1 MRAEH
6 DVAVTGPF
14 GIEVDARDVAD
25 HPGAD
30 VAQKNMVDR
39 RVAELG
45 RQGPRLGQRREALLD
60 PPSPRG
66 AVLLRGHLVGY
77 VAVTVARQ
85 HAQGVLAA
93 ERAEVEMEIVVF
105 DRLGQIV
112 GHTLLV
118 ALGHDAESQ
127 RDGQRGLR
135 AVGVR
140 RGGRVEVDSVDRLA
154 DTLGFLPERSGVAAG
169 QFRET
174 AHQRIVEVVE
184 AARRIGRRR
193 LRLVEHPVADTV
205 SYQPRRILAGLQR
218 SGTSR
223 PSDRSSRSCACRRN
237 SCISRSG

>member
-1 MRAEH
+1 MSPERK
-6 DVAVTGPF
+6 TWLT
-14 GIEVDARDVAD
+14 DASRNSGD
-25 HPGAD
+25 
-30 VAQKNMVDR
+30 
-39 RVAELG
+39 
-45 RQGPRLGQRREALLD
+45 QGPSLGQRREALLD

-66 AVLLRGHLVGY
+66 AVSSARPSCRLRRL
-77 VAVTVARQ
+77 AVTAARQ

-118 ALGHDAESQ
+118 ALGHHAESQ
-127 RDGQRGLR
+127 RDGQRGLSEPLAYDA
-135 AVGVR
+135 AVG
-140 RGGRVEVDSVDRLA
+140 VEVDSTSTASRRRSA
-154 DTLGFLPERSGVAAG
+154 FSREQSGVAAG

-205 SYQPRRILAGLQR
+205 SYQPRRVSRGSSNR